1 MIEYILEVN
10 MPNANNL
17 LVRCENWGLGVFTAG
32 DRGLSV
38 LLCFFLPLQTLIQ
51 TVFPRSATAA
61 LTCVPSSFLLY
72 FSPDNKANKTL
83 LMPCCVKVAL
93 PAHDVG
99 EAQDEAQ
106 WQTGCPDGAGSLSL
120 LPLLRGQKAS
130 QKKLLRSVFYCFTR
144 TLWKWVT
151 RFIKLDSS
159 SRDSPGLIAVYND

>member
-61 LTCVPSSFLLY
+61 LTCVLINGLFCIFSAVFL
-72 FSPDNKANKTL
+72 PR
-83 LMPCCVKVAL
+83 
-93 PAHDVG
+93 
-99 EAQDEAQ
+99 Q
-106 WQTGCPDGAGSLSL
+106 
-120 LPLLRGQKAS
+120 
-130 QKKLLRSVFYCFTR
+130 
-144 TLWKWVT
+144 
-151 RFIKLDSS
+151 
-159 SRDSPGLIAVYND
+159 